1 MKGIFSSKSLIGS
14 RIILSLLC
22 ICILFIASGC
32 DGTNYKKAIKLYENG
47 SWDEAATIFEQLGD
61 YEDSMAMVDACNYGK
76 ANELYENGE
85 YGEAIKIFSDLSGY
99 SDSTEMIAK
108 CKWSLFVDYIQK
120 NKKLEYNADSSY
132 TVTIEADGNNII
144 ACYSLNTVKNSAGN
158 VSLQYTATF
167 SFGDPV
173 AHLNASGEVTIL
185 SAQMK
190 DTCACEWDI
199 NNYKTGDEIEW
210 TTYDKLEAAEK
221 QYEKALLVDSILIK
235 NYEQISTGAIS
246 ELVSIRTAYEWYYST
261 YLAAVLDV
269 LTTTSAATDKVINIS
284 DIDLAN
290 SYVAICR
297 SDNRVDIYFRC
308 GDNTIY
314 GMQCWP
320 SRGYVQAGTVESN
333 MLITEYV
340 ELLSEGNIIDEY
352 THIPISDLSEAFDDI
367 SDVISD

>member
-132 TVTIEADGNNII
+132 TVTIEADGNKII

-210 TTYDKLEAAEK
+210 TTYELNGVKVDGSKLDDNAMGLCAAGIA
-221 QYEKALLVDSILIK
+221 KALERLTGGIESI
-235 NYEQISTGAIS
+235 
-246 ELVSIRTAYEWYYST
+246 
-261 YLAAVLDV
+261 
-269 LTTTSAATDKVINIS
+269 IN
-284 DIDLAN
+284 
-290 SYVAICR
+290 
-297 SDNRVDIYFRC
+297 
-308 GDNTIY
+308 T
-314 GMQCWP
+314 
-320 SRGYVQAGTVESN
+320 SN
-333 MLITEYV
+333 MDFTMA
-340 ELLSEGNIIDEY
+340 
-352 THIPISDLSEAFDDI
+352 DLGFI
-367 SDVISD
+367 NY